1 MEFFISIFA
10 LLLVDQVLF
19 VSNEELRNQVPVEIL
34 PDNLGGLVKLN
45 HRSWLTECEKLVTNR
60 ASTCHCYYYNS
71 KQRQNSG
78 ANGDLLQTDNQDAL
92 SNRKR
97 PLSDFIDVEDKKA
110 KIAALNGQEDK
121 DDQLATHKI
130 APVPF
135 VDL

>member
-1 MEFFISIFA
+1 MFVF
-10 LLLVDQVLF
+10 LLAIVAFLTQVLF

-34 PDNLGGLVKLN
+34 PDSLGGLVKLN
-45 HRSWLTECEKLVTNR
+45 HRSWLAECEKLVTNR
-60 ASTCHCYYYNS
+60 ASTCHCYYFNS
-71 KQRQNSG
+71 KRQNSA
-78 ANGDLLQTDNQDAL
+78 ANGDVIQTDNSNQDAL

-110 KIAALNGQEDK
+110 KIAAMNGQEDTS
-121 DDQLATHKI
+121 DQLATHKI